1 MRRHGWQLPYHPLQ
15 IVAVAVFSALAF
27 SFYVFFIPFLGS
39 DVLKYHV
46 VAGFSPVVLSVVIL
60 YIRCAAIDPAD
71 SGIRRARQRA
81 AATRKSEM
89 SSEIRMRS
97 GQGISLEEE
106 VNRSLQVFR
115 APGMSRCEIV
125 ARRLCRLVFLPAV
138 YLWRC
143 LPGTGLLRTLFL
155 GSQSE
160 PEKYIAAEELL
171 FCSLCEAEIYKQSKH
186 CRACDKCVDGF
197 DHHCRWLNN
206 CIGKKN
212 YKTFVALMTASLL
225 MLITQWSIGIFVLVR
240 CFRGKHKFDAEIV
253 QKLGS
258 SFSRVPFVI
267 VVTLCTFLAML
278 ATLPLTQLL
287 FFHLILI
294 KKGIT
299 TYDYIVA
306 IREQDN
312 PEAPGEPHLPRSLS
326 SSPASSTATGLS
338 NGSSL
343 GALQRAV
350 WCTPPRMFVENQ
362 SHMKSEVVLQTTA
375 SSLRGGSPRVPSLAE
390 LENGSISS
398 KPMKD
403 ITARQPRR
411 PVGLSPWKLARLS
424 KKDASKA
431 ALRARE
437 NSSILLPVKYIGG
450 STIAETEESSYE
462 HSAEIATT
470 SGGHKVGWRMDN
482 PLAITRERPSSV
494 ASDFLCG
501 RPSGSADE
509 KNSRA
514 IVPLHSEG
522 RSPFR
527 SRSCNNISAFSAQI
541 SSRESPDILGSP
553 DLGSSDTQFYHNAS
567 QERSWLYR
575 ATSDGYEASG
585 GESADDTTSEQGRRL
600 SQAWSKLKLNP
611 SFISSRSDTQNA
623 SIKWRS
629 GLEDVAASWAS
640 AYHTDSR
647 GSSGTRSNG
656 SRAETN
662 ILKHVRNDWSGVRDT
677 KVSTST
683 EGSNNSSPS
692 NYESPIQRMSPSP
705 DIQCATDIS
714 YTSNVEHSSIS
725 RQSGP
730 TPQDMQPPGGS
741 PKLNAAKRGL
751 SSAKR
756 LKESIL
762 AYKRG
767 LSSSSSAGPALLS
780 SSP

>member
-1 MRRHGWQLPYHPLQ
+1 MRHHGWQLPYHPLQ

-27 SFYVFFIPFLGS
+27 SFYVFFVPFLGS
-39 DVLKYHV
+39 NVLKFHV
-46 VAGFSPVVLSVVIL
+46 VAGFSPVVLAVVVL

-71 SGIRRARQRA
+71 SGIRRARLRA
-81 AATRKSEM
+81 AAARKSER
-89 SSEIRMRS
+89 SAEIVLRNR
-97 GQGISLEEE
+97 QGTSLEED
-106 VNRSLQVFR
+106 VNRSLQIFQ
-115 APGMSRCEIV
+115 APGLSRCEV
-125 ARRLCRLVFLPAV
+125 LARRLGRLLFFPVV
-138 YLWRC
+138 VLWKC

-160 PEKYIAAEELL
+160 PEKYISAEELL
-171 FCSLCEAEIYKQSKH
+171 FCSLCEAEIFKQSKH

-212 YKTFVALMTASLL
+212 YKTFVAVMIASLL
-225 MLITQWSIGIFVLVR
+225 MLVTQWSIGIFVLVR
-240 CFRGKHKFDAEIV
+240 CFREKHKFDAEIV
-253 QKLGS
+253 EKLGS

-267 VVTLCTFLAML
+267 VVSLCTFLALL

-287 FFHLILI
+287 FFHFILI

-312 PEAPGEPHLPRSLS
+312 QEPPGETQLPRSLS
-326 SSPASSTATGLS
+326 SSPASSIATAVS
-338 NGSSL
+338 NASSI

-362 SHMKSEVVLQTTA
+362 MDMKAEVVVQT
-375 SSLRGGSPRVPSLAE
+375 SLRGGSPRVPSLAE

-398 KPMKD
+398 KPVKNT
-403 ITARQPRR
+403 TAGQPKRV
-411 PVGLSPWKLARLS
+411 VGLSPWKLARLS

-431 ALRARE
+431 AVRARE
-437 NSSILLPVKYIGG
+437 NSSILRPVKYSGG
-450 STIAETEESSYE
+450 STNAETEESSFE
-462 HSAEIATT
+462 HSSEIATT
-470 SGGHKVGWRMDN
+470 SGGHKVGWRVDN
-482 PLAITRERPSSV
+482 PLAVSRERPPSSV
-494 ASDFLCG
+494 AADFGCL

-509 KNSRA
+509 KNNRA

-527 SRSCNNISAFSAQI
+527 SRSCNNISAFSVPV
-541 SSRESPDILGSP
+541 SSTQSPDILGSP
-553 DLGSSDTQFYHNAS
+553 EVGSIDQFYQYAT

-585 GESADDTTSEQGRRL
+585 GESADDTSEQGRRL
-600 SQAWSKLKLNP
+600 GQTWSKLKLNP
-611 SFISSRSDTQNA
+611 SFISRGDTQNA

-647 GSSGTRSNG
+647 ASSGTRSNG

-662 ILKHVRNDWSGVRDT
+662 ILKHLRNDWSGVRDN

-683 EGSNNSSPS
+683 DGSNNSSPS
-692 NYESPIQRMSPSP
+692 HYESPIQRMSP
-705 DIQCATDIS
+705 DIQSANDTS
-714 YTSNVEHSSIS
+714 YTSNAEQTSVSK
-725 RQSGP
+725 QSDP
-730 TPQDMQPPGGS
+730 VAHDVQPPGDS
-741 PKLNAAKRGL
+741 PKLNVAKRGF

-767 LSSSSSAGPALLS
+767 LSSSSSVTEPALLS
-780 SSP
+780 TSP